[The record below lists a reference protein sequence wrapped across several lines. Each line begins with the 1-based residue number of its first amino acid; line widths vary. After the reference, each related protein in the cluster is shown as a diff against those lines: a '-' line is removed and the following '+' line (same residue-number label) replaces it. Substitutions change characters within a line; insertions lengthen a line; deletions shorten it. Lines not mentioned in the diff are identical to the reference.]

1 MMLDTLDRTQWSF
14 DETLAHV
21 ERVVAARHEAN
32 ATSRPSAHPGMP
44 WDQSWKAEAAW
55 TMDGYEQLIVA
66 LRDGDLHALGR
77 YSMERANGWRGTLAE
92 TRFRFHSGY
101 HTSIRPEQWREGEYH
116 NGRLT
121 TSSWEFIDIRMP
133 RFMVKAIWPDF
144 GQQTIVQS
152 DITTYTTP
160 YLELMQAA
168 IIKFEITAQWQ
179 DKKDCL
185 VGWFLEQE
193 IDGEPVSKNLADAM
207 ATLIRLPAAQ
217 RGGAKR
223 AFGPELRRTG

>member
-1 MMLDTLDRTQWSF
+1 MTLDTLDRTRWGF
-14 DETLAHV
+14 GEALAHV
-21 ERVVAARHEAN
+21 ERILAAYHEADAN
-32 ATSRPSAHPGMP
+32 PQPSPHPCMP
-44 WDQSWKAEAAW
+44 WGQPYKVEAAW
-55 TMDGYEQLIVA
+55 KSDGYEQLIVA
-66 LRDGDLHALGR
+66 LRDGDLHAQGR
-77 YSMERANGWRGTLAE
+77 YSQERTHGWDREAP
-92 TRFRFHSGY
+92 FRFHSGY
-101 HTSIRPEQWREGEYH
+101 HTSIRPEQWREGEYRH
-116 NGRLT
+116 GRLT
-121 TSSWEFIDIRMP
+121 TPSWEFIDIRMP

-144 GQQTIVQS
+144 GPQTMAQS
-152 DITTYTTP
+152 DATYSTP

-168 IIKFEITAQWQ
+168 IAKFEISAERQ